1 MQSSFVDPLLWL
13 GQQERSILPLV
24 GRENEMRLIR
34 TLLNTVLH
42 DETVGA
48 RALTI
53 RGEMGVG
60 KSRLL
65 AEIYAQ
71 AQTLGFRV
79 IKGHAY
85 ESDNLF
91 PYFPFIEALRPILRT
106 LSSGQLRRYLGL
118 PSQQTA
124 SVQTAKQEHL
134 STANEDASEAKSEII
149 RFVGTPLI
157 AALAHLFPTLPTLL
171 DVVITAEQL
180 SPEQEKFR
188 LFDAVAT
195 LLESMALDQ
204 PILLGIDNLQWA
216 DSASLELTMYL
227 TMRLHQSRVVLIGVT
242 RFPGGSSQWPGT
254 DRPTATA
261 TSAATMVKILGEL
274 VRQKLLTILPLA
286 ALDSSVAI
294 QHLQNLLPGKR
305 DEHLEQ
311 ILLTRAGGNPFFLE
325 ELVQALTRSHAIIQQ
340 GGTWLPS
347 RSIENELPSDIL
359 LAVKQRLQELSQ
371 TCLDILRTASLFGR
385 TFPKD
390 ALLRVIESNDPGTNQ
405 TDPRDL
411 SPSVGA
417 QFTVHPLG
425 VAPAVPLT
433 NQADPRDLSP
443 SVGAQFTVHP
453 LGVAPAVP
461 LNSTPLLDEAVLAGI
476 ITLIP
481 YSAAHASRENKD
493 TLLYSIEFASPS
505 PMYTFCQGIVQE
517 VLRTEVPSHRL
528 PGLHRAISKA
538 LEATYGQHADAHAA
552 ELAHHALLGGDKAA
566 ILQWSLSAGRDA
578 AQQLA
583 YREAI
588 GHFQLVLKLLE
599 NGESSSTAPS
609 PIQLATMIG
618 DFWFKL
624 GELEQAE
631 QTFLHAISLLQRDSS
646 LSDTSLGLSR
656 VNRHLADIYRMQ
668 GKYDLALSYLQAAS
682 TAISED
688 HQDQESTTGSDG
700 QLIESDVSVAD
711 FWSQDRRSQLD
722 RRRSPAEQEKLAE
735 HLQLLQA
742 QATLDLL
749 LNRVKEADAAL
760 WQSHQL
766 ATDIGD
772 RNSQAFALH
781 LAGYLRGWGE
791 RITEAI
797 RLQEQALQIY
807 ISIGDPLRAV
817 LGEQLL
823 GAIYLVLG
831 EVDRASMYTQ
841 RGFERARRYGVLT
854 HLGWLHWN
862 FSVMALTHGQW
873 TDCAA
878 HLQEAEFSQAPRL
891 KPVLLQTKAELA
903 FRQGRWQE
911 ANQYFQESI
920 QAAIHTE
927 WYPSSLA
934 LYGHF
939 LAVTGHHTNARTQ
952 LDKAAAHP
960 ELPGYAGDFYI
971 PFLAEGYLHL
981 EIYDK
986 AKTYVERIRMLRG
999 FMYYGYAIDRI
1010 LGIVAAQ
1017 TENWSLAEQAF
1028 EDGLVLCRR
1037 AKNQPEEAS
1046 ILYEQARVILIQSRT
1061 QPQPIQQQTL
1071 QRLQHSCDQAQ
1082 QIFLQYGMQRYV
1094 NLVETLQSGVEL
1106 LNKQSR
1112 GEIIPKVS
1120 VSPPEQERDELLAP
1134 GYHLDLS
1141 LTPRELEVLRLVAEG
1156 HTDREVADAL
1166 VISPRTV
1173 NRHLSNIFVKLNV
1186 PGRAAAVAYAIR
1198 QMLV

>member
-13 GQQERSILPLV
+13 GQQERTALPLV
-24 GRENEMRLIR
+24 GRANEMQLIR
-34 TLLNTVLH
+34 TLLNTVSH

-65 AEIYAQ
+65 AEIYEQ
-71 AQTLGFRV
+71 SQTLGFRV
-79 IKGHAY
+79 IEGCVY
-85 ESDNLF
+85 ESGNLF

-106 LSSGQLRRYLGL
+106 LSVGQLRRYLGL
-118 PSQQTA
+118 SSQETDTA
-124 SVQTAKQEHL
+124 QTAKPERP
-134 STANEDASEAKSEII
+134 STANEDSSEAIRQQKSEII
-149 RFVGTPLI
+149 SFIGTPLI

-171 DVVITAEQL
+171 DVTITAEQL

-195 LLESMALDQ
+195 LLERMALDQ
-204 PILLGIDNLQWA
+204 PILLAIDNLQWA

-227 TMRLHQSRVVLIGVT
+227 TMRLHQSRIALIGAT
-242 RFPGGSSQWPGT
+242 RFPGGPSQSLST
-254 DRPTATA
+254 DKSTATA
-261 TSAATMVKILGEL
+261 TSTATMIKMLGEL
-274 VRQKLLTILPLA
+274 VRQRLLIILPLA
-286 ALDSSVAI
+286 PLDSSAAM
-294 QHLQNLLPGKR
+294 QHLQYLLPGKR

-325 ELVQALTRSHAIIQQ
+325 ELVRALTQNHSIIQQ
-340 GGTWLPS
+340 GDTWLS
-347 RSIENELPSDIL
+347 SKSIETELPGDIL

-371 TCLDILRTASLFGR
+371 ACLDILRTASLFGR
-385 TFPKD
+385 TFPMD
-390 ALLRVIESNDPGTNQ
+390 ALLRVVKSTNQ
-405 TDPRDL
+405 AAQRPEVTINN

-417 QFTVHPLG
+417 QFI
-425 VAPAVPLT
+425 
-433 NQADPRDLSP
+433 
-443 SVGAQFTVHP
+443 
-453 LGVAPAVP
+453 APAVP
-461 LNSTPLLDEAVLAGI
+461 LNSTPLLDEAILAGI
-476 ITLIP
+476 ITLLP
-481 YSAAHASRENKD
+481 DSAAQRPEVTINNSPSVGAQFIAPAVP
-493 TLLYSIEFASPS
+493 LMEFASPS

-517 VLRTEVPSHRL
+517 VLRTEIPSHRL
-528 PGLHRAISKA
+528 PGLHRLVGKA
-538 LEATYGQHADAHAA
+538 LEATYGQHADAHAV
-552 ELAHHALLGGDKAA
+552 ELARHALLGGDKAA
-566 ILQWSLSAGRDA
+566 TLHWSLSAGRNA

-588 GHFQLVLKLLE
+588 GHFQLVLKHLE
-599 NGESSSTAPS
+599 NGEASPAAPS

-631 QTFLHAISLLQRDSS
+631 QTFLHAIALSQRDFSPSDAS
-646 LSDTSLGLSR
+646 LALSR
-656 VNRHLADIYRMQ
+656 INRHLADIYRMQ
-668 GKYDLALSYLQAAS
+668 GKYDLARSYLQAAS
-682 TAISED
+682 NAISED
-688 HQDQESTTGSDG
+688 RQDQQSTTRSNG
-700 QLIESDVSVAD
+700 QLMESDTSITD

-735 HLQLLQA
+735 RIQLLQA

-749 LNRVKEADAAL
+749 LNRVQEADVAL

-791 RITEAI
+791 HITEAI

-807 ISIGDPLRAV
+807 ISIGDPFRAV

-831 EVDRASMYTQ
+831 EVDQASLYTQ

-862 FSVMALTHGQW
+862 FSVIALTHGHW

-911 ANQYFQESI
+911 ANHYFQESI

-927 WYPSSLA
+927 WSPSSWS

-939 LAVTGHHTNARTQ
+939 LAVTGHHTTALTQ
-952 LDKAAAHP
+952 LDKAATHP

-986 AKTYVERIRMLRG
+986 TTTYVECIRTLRG
-999 FMYYGYAIDRI
+999 FMYYGYSVDRI

-1017 TENWSLAEQAF
+1017 AENWSQAEQAF
-1028 EDGLVLCRR
+1028 EEGLALCRR
-1037 AKNQPEEAS
+1037 AKNQPEEAT
-1046 ILYEQARVILIQSRT
+1046 ILYEQARVILMQSRT
-1061 QPQPIQQQTL
+1061 QPQPIQQQVL
-1071 QRLQHSCDQAQ
+1071 QRIQHLCDQAQ

-1094 NLVETLQSGVEL
+1094 DLVETLQSGVDL

-1112 GEIIPKVS
+1112 GEIMPKVS

>member
-1 MQSSFVDPLLWL
+1 MLSSFVDPLLWL
-13 GQQERSILPLV
+13 GQQERSVLPLV
-24 GRENEMRLIR
+24 GRENEMQLIH
-34 TLLNTVLH
+34 TLLDTVLH
-42 DETVGA
+42 DETVGT

-65 AEIYAQ
+65 AEIYTQ
-71 AQTLGFRV
+71 AQTMGFRV
-79 IKGHAY
+79 IEGRAY
-85 ESDNLF
+85 ESGNLF
-91 PYFPFIEALRPILRT
+91 PYFPFVEALRPALRT
-106 LSSGQLRRYLGL
+106 LSAEQLRHHLGL
-118 PSQQTA
+118 SSQQK
-124 SVQTAKQEHL
+124 TAKQEHP
-134 STANEDASEAKSEII
+134 STTHGDAYKAKDEII
-149 RFVGTPLI
+149 SFVGTPLI

-171 DVVITAEQL
+171 DVTITTEQL
-180 SPEQEKFR
+180 FPEQEKFR

-195 LLESMALDQ
+195 LLERMALDQ

-227 TMRLHQSRVVLIGVT
+227 TMRLHQSRVALIGVT
-242 RFPGGSSQWPGT
+242 RFPGGPNQWSST
-254 DRPTATA
+254 DRPTPTV
-261 TSAATMVKILGEL
+261 TMVKMLGEL
-274 VRQKLLTILPLA
+274 VRQRLLMILPLA
-286 ALDSSVAI
+286 PLDTSAAI
-294 QHLQNLLPGKR
+294 QHLQHLLPGKR

-325 ELVQALTRSHAIIQQ
+325 ELVRALTHNRAIIQQ
-340 GGTWLPS
+340 DDRWLPT
-347 RSIENELPSDIL
+347 RSIEIELPNDIQ

-371 TCLDILRTASLFGR
+371 ACLHILRTASLFGQ
-385 TFPKD
+385 TFPID
-390 ALLRVIESNDPGTNQ
+390 ALLRVNSNTNQ

-417 QFTVHPLG
+417 QFTVCPLG
-425 VAPAVPLT
+425 IAPSFGITP
-433 NQADPRDLSP
+433 P
-443 SVGAQFTVHP
+443 SGI
-453 LGVAPAVP
+453 APTLP
-461 LNSTPLLDEAVLAGI
+461 QNSALLIDEAVQAGI

-481 YSAAHASRENKD
+481 DTAREHKD
-493 TLLYSIEFASPS
+493 VLLDPMEFTSPS
-505 PMYTFCQGIVQE
+505 PIYTFCQGIVQE
-517 VLRTEVPSHRL
+517 VLRTEIPSHRL
-528 PGLHRAISKA
+528 PELHRAIGKA
-538 LEATYGQHADAHAA
+538 LEATYGQQADAHAV
-552 ELAHHALLGGDKAA
+552 ELARHALLGGDKAA
-566 ILQWSLSAGRDA
+566 ALHWSLSAGREA

-599 NGESSSTAPS
+599 NGESSPTAPS
-609 PIQLATMIG
+609 PTQLATMIG
-618 DFWFKL
+618 DFWFKQ

-631 QTFLHAISLLQRDSS
+631 QTFLQAISLLQHDSS
-646 LSDTSLGLSR
+646 SADASLDLSR

-668 GKYDLALSYLQAAS
+668 GKYDLARSYLQAAS
-682 TAISED
+682 NAISED
-688 HQDQESTTGSDG
+688 HQDQQATNGSNG
-700 QLIESDVSVAD
+700 QLIESDASIVD

-722 RRRSPAEQEKLAE
+722 RHRSPAEQEKLAE
-735 HLQLLQA
+735 RIQLLQA

-749 LNRVKEADAAL
+749 LNRVKEADVAL

-791 RITEAI
+791 HITEAI
-797 RLQEQALQIY
+797 RLQTQALQIY
-807 ISIGDPLRAV
+807 ISIGDPFRAV

-831 EVDRASMYTQ
+831 EVEQASMYTQ
-841 RGFERARRYGVLT
+841 RGFERARSYGVLT

-862 FSVMALTHGQW
+862 FSVIALTHGQW
-873 TDCAA
+873 TDSAA

-911 ANQYFQESI
+911 ANQYFQESM
-920 QAAIHTE
+920 QTAIHTE
-927 WYPSSLA
+927 WLPSSLA

-939 LAVTGHHTNARTQ
+939 LAVTGHHTTARTQ
-952 LDKAAAHP
+952 LDKAATHP

-986 AKTYVERIRMLRG
+986 ATTYVERIRTLRG
-999 FMYYGYAIDRI
+999 FMYYGYSVDRI

-1017 TENWSLAEQAF
+1017 AENWSLAEQAF
-1028 EDGLVLCRR
+1028 EDGLALCRR
-1037 AKNQPEEAS
+1037 ANNQPEEAT
-1046 ILYEQARVILIQSRT
+1046 ILYEQARVILMQSRT
-1061 QPQPIQQQTL
+1061 QPQPIQEQTL
-1071 QRLQHSCDQAQ
+1071 QRIQHLCDQAQ

-1094 NLVETLQSGVEL
+1094 DLVETVQSGVDL

-1141 LTPRELEVLRLVAEG
+1141 LTARELEVLRLVAEG